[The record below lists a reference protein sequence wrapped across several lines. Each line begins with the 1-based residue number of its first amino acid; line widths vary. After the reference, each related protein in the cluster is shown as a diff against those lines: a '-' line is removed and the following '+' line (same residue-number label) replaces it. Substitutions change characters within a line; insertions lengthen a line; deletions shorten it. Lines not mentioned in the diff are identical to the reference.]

1 MSLAALLHFS
11 YDLLYV
17 TLIKELHGTASA
29 HMQFIYRQE
38 SSNYIIWGVSG
49 RLTTSNSYLNELDKL
64 EVANEEHIPYFSE
77 QESLCFILIGNYVR
91 DSYLL

>member
-1 MSLAALLHFS
+1 MPLSTLMNFT

-17 TLIKELHGTASA
+17 TLIKELHGIASA